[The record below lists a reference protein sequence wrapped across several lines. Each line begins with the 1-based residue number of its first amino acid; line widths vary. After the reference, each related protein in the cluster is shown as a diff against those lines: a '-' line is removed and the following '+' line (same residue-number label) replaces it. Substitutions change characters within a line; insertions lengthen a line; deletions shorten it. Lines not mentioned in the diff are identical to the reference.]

1 MSETTTTTAA
11 AAGAVDWDPR
21 APDVLADQIA
31 AYDALRRR
39 CPVARSG
46 YLHWSLLRH
55 EDVMRA
61 LLDHETFSNA
71 AFTHLTVPNGMDPPE
86 HTAFRCIIEPYFAP
100 EMMAAFE
107 PACHDIAEAVAARL
121 PERGEI
127 DAIPAVAEDFALR
140 VQCAFM
146 GWPDALHEPLRAWA
160 RRNAEATLARD
171 PAQTAAVALEFDGHI
186 HVLLDARRQAGVRA
200 PRDVTTRLIQE
211 RVDGRPL
218 TDPEIVS
225 IIRNWTVG
233 EIGTITASIGIILHY
248 LAERPTL
255 QDALRATPA
264 DLPAAIDEILRI
276 HAPLI
281 ANRRVTTR
289 PVVVGGRRIPAGAR
303 VTLIWASANRDE
315 AVFGDPDAYDP
326 AGNAARNLLYGTGI
340 HVCPGAPLARL
351 ELRLI
356 IEALLRRTRRI
367 APLPGESPQRAAYP
381 GSGFTRL
388 LVRVDANGGNEAAA
402 AKS

>member
-1 MSETTTTTAA
+1 MSGTTTTEADA
-11 AAGAVDWDPR
+11 EAPDWDPR

-39 CPVARSG
+39 CPVARSD

-86 HTAFRCIIEPYFAP
+86 HTAFRRIIEPYFAP

-107 PACHDIAEAVAARL
+107 PACRDIAEAIAAQL
-121 PERGEI
+121 PDRGEI

-146 GWPDALHEPLRAWA
+146 GWPDALHEPLRAWT
-160 RRNAEATLARD
+160 RRNAKATLARD
-171 PAQTAAVALEFDGHI
+171 PAQMAGVALEFDGHI
-186 HVLLDARRQAGVRA
+186 RALLDERRQAGAHA
-200 PRDVTTRLIQE
+200 PRDVTTRLMQE
-211 RVDGRPL
+211 RAGGRPL

-233 EIGTITASIGIILHY
+233 EVGTITASVGIVLDY
-248 LAERPTL
+248 LAERTAL
-255 QDALRATPA
+255 QDALRAAPA

-289 PVVVGGRRIPAGAR
+289 PATLGGRRIPAGER
-303 VTLIWASANRDE
+303 VTLIWAAANRDE
-315 AVFGDPDAYDP
+315 AAFGDPDAYDP
-326 AGNAARNLLYGTGI
+326 AGNAARNLLYGAGI

-356 IEALLRRTRRI
+356 IGAVLRWTRRI
-367 APLPGESPQRAAYP
+367 SMLRGKPPQRTAYP

-388 LVRVDANGGNEAAA
+388 PLWVEGNAG
-402 AKS
+402 

>member
-1 MSETTTTTAA
+1 MSETTTPPEADA
-11 AAGAVDWDPR
+11 EAPDWDPR
-21 APDVLADQIA
+21 APDALADQIA

-39 CPVARSG
+39 CPVARSD

-61 LLDHETFSNA
+61 LLDREIFSNA

-86 HTAFRCIIEPYFAP
+86 HSAFRRIIEPYFAP

-107 PACHDIAEAVAARL
+107 PACRDIAEAIAAWL
-121 PERGEI
+121 PDRGEI

-146 GWPDALHEPLRAWA
+146 GWPDALHEPLRAWT
-160 RRNAEATLARD
+160 RRNAQATLARD
-171 PAQTAAVALEFDGHI
+171 PAQMAEVALEFDGQI
-186 HVLLDARRQAGVRA
+186 RALLDERRQAGARA
-200 PRDVTTRLIQE
+200 PRDVTMRLMQE
-211 RVDGRPL
+211 RADGRPL

-233 EIGTITASIGIILHY
+233 EVGTITASVGIVLDY
-248 LAERPTL
+248 LAERPVL
-255 QDALRATPA
+255 QDALRASPA

-289 PVVVGGRRIPAGAR
+289 PITVGGRRIPAGQR

-315 AVFGDPDAYDP
+315 AVFGEPDAYDP
-326 AGNAARNLLYGTGI
+326 AGNAARNLLYGAGI

-356 IEALLRRTRRI
+356 IGTLLGRTRRI
-367 APLPGESPQRAAYP
+367 AALPGRAAVRADYP
-381 GSGFTRL
+381 GSGFTHL
-388 LVRVDANGGNEAAA
+388 PLWIEVATP
-402 AKS
+402 

>member
-1 MSETTTTTAA
+1 MSETTTTTEADA
-11 AAGAVDWDPR
+11 EAPDWDPR

-39 CPVARSG
+39 CPVARSD

-55 EDVMRA
+55 EDVTRA

-86 HTAFRCIIEPYFAP
+86 HTAFRRIIEPYFAP

-107 PACHDIAEAVAARL
+107 PACRDIAEAIAARL
-121 PERGEI
+121 PDRGEI
-127 DAIPAVAEDFALR
+127 DAIPTVAEDFALR

-146 GWPDALHEPLRAWA
+146 GWPDALHEPLRAWT

-171 PAQTAAVALEFDGHI
+171 PAQMAGVALEFDGHI
-186 HVLLDARRQAGVRA
+186 RALLDDRRQAGARA
-200 PRDVTTRLIQE
+200 PRDVTTRLMQE
-211 RVDGRPL
+211 RADGRPL
-218 TDPEIVS
+218 TDAEIVS

-233 EIGTITASIGIILHY
+233 EVGTITASVGIVLDY
-248 LAERPTL
+248 LAERPAL
-255 QDALRATPA
+255 QDALRAAPA

-289 PVVVGGRRIPAGAR
+289 PVTVCGRRIPAGAR
-303 VTLIWASANRDE
+303 VTLIWAAANRDD
-315 AVFGDPDAYDP
+315 AAFGDPDAYDP
-326 AGNAARNLLYGTGI
+326 AGNAARNLLYGAGI

-351 ELRLI
+351 ELRLVI
-356 IEALLRRTRRI
+356 GALLERTRRI
-367 APLPGESPQRAAYP
+367 AALPGRAAVRAAYP

-388 LVRVDANGGNEAAA
+388 PLWIEATTP
-402 AKS
+402 

>member
-1 MSETTTTTAA
+1 VSDI
-11 AAGAVDWDPR
+11 AGKGGQVDASDWNPR
-21 APDVLADQIA
+21 SPEVLDDQIA

-39 CPVARSG
+39 CPVGRSD

-55 EDVMRA
+55 EGVMRA

-71 AFTHLTVPNGMDPPE
+71 AFTHLTVPNGMDPPQ
-86 HTAFRCIIEPYFAP
+86 HTAFRRIIEPYFAP

-107 PACHDIAEAVAARL
+107 PACRDIAATVAARL
-121 PERGEI
+121 PERGEM
-127 DAIPAVAEDFALR
+127 DVIPAVAEDFALR

-160 RRNAEATLARD
+160 RRSAEATLARD
-171 PAQTAAVALEFDGHI
+171 PTQLAAVALEFDGHI
-186 HVLLDARRQAGVRA
+186 RALLQERREAGQRA
-200 PRDVTTRLIQE
+200 PRDVTSRLMQE
-211 RVDGRPL
+211 RADGRPL

-233 EIGTITASIGIILHY
+233 EVGTIAASVGIVLHY
-248 LAERPTL
+248 LAERPAL
-255 QDALRATPA
+255 QDGLRATPA

-289 PVVVGGRRIPAGAR
+289 PVVVGGRRIPAGER

-315 AVFGDPDAYDP
+315 AAFGDPDAFDP
-326 AGNAARNLLYGTGI
+326 ARNQARNLLYGAGI
-340 HVCPGAPLARL
+340 HVCPGALLARL

-356 IEALLRRTRRI
+356 IGAVLRRTRRI
-367 APLPGESPQRAAYP
+367 VMLRGKPPQRAVYP

-388 LVRVDANGGNEAAA
+388 PLWVEANAE
-402 AKS
+402 

>member
-1 MSETTTTTAA
+1 MVQKLRIFCRQFSGTAVGSSPLA
-11 AAGAVDWDPR
+11 LAV
-21 APDVLADQIA
+21 
-31 AYDALRRR
+31 
-39 CPVARSG
+39 SS
-46 YLHWSLLRH
+46 SL
-55 EDVMRA
+55 
-61 LLDHETFSNA
+61 
-71 AFTHLTVPNGMDPPE
+71 
-86 HTAFRCIIEPYFAP
+86 
-100 EMMAAFE
+100 
-107 PACHDIAEAVAARL
+107 
-121 PERGEI
+121 
-127 DAIPAVAEDFALR
+127 AVAEDFALR

-171 PAQTAAVALEFDGHI
+171 PAQLASVALEFDGHI
-186 HVLLDARRQAGVRA
+186 GALLQERREAGQRA
-200 PRDVTTRLIQE
+200 PRDVTTRLMQE

-233 EIGTITASIGIILHY
+233 EVGTIAASVGIILHY
-248 LAERPTL
+248 LAERPAL
-255 QDALRATPA
+255 QDGLRATPA

-289 PVVVGGRRIPAGAR
+289 AVEMGGRRIPAGER

-315 AVFGDPDAYDP
+315 AAFDDPDAFDP
-326 AGNAARNLLYGTGI
+326 ARTQARNLLYGAGI

-356 IEALLRRTRRI
+356 IGTLLRRTRRI
-367 APLPGESPQRAAYP
+367 ALPPEEAPQRAAYP
-381 GSGFTRL
+381 GSGFARL
-388 LVRVDANGGNEAAA
+388 PLRMEAGAGGSIAPSGHRRHLVA
-402 AKS
+402 